1 MNITV
6 FSRKG
11 CMKCMMTKRFLNE
24 HNLDFKEVDVDED
37 EDYEWQRLRKL
48 GVKSLPVVEDSNKV
62 VCTGFDQEK
71 MKKAFNL

>member
-37 EDYEWQRLRKL
+37 EAAMARLRKL
-48 GVKSLPVVEDSNKV
+48 GVKSLPVVEDSNKI
-62 VCTGFDQEK
+62 VCSGFDQEK
-71 MKKAFNL
+71 MKKSFSL

>member
-24 HNLDFKEVDVDED
+24 HNLDFKEVDVDKD
-37 EDYEWQRLRKL
+37 EAAMASIRKL

-62 VCTGFDQEK
+62 VCAGFDQEK

>member
-24 HNLDFKEVDVDED
+24 HNLDED
-37 EDYEWQRLRKL
+37 EAAMARLRKL

>member
-37 EDYEWQRLRKL
+37 EDAMARLRKL

-71 MKKAFNL
+71 MKNAFNL

>member
-37 EDYEWQRLRKL
+37 EAAMARLRKL
-48 GVKSLPVVEDSNKV
+48 GVKSLPLVEDSNEV
-62 VCTGFDQEK
+62 VCTGFAQEK

>member
-37 EDYEWQRLRKL
+37 EAAMARLRKL
-48 GVKSLPVVEDSNKV
+48 GAKSLPVVEDSNKV
-62 VCTGFDQEK
+62 VCSGFDQEK
-71 MKKAFNL
+71 MKKALSL

>member
-37 EDYEWQRLRKL
+37 EAAMSRLRKL

-62 VCTGFDQEK
+62 VCTEFDQEK

>member
-1 MNITV
+1 
-6 FSRKG
+6 
-11 CMKCMMTKRFLNE
+11 MMTKRFLNE

-37 EDYEWQRLRKL
+37 EAAMARLRKL

-71 MKKAFNL
+71 MKKVFNL

>member
-1 MNITV
+1 MNITL

-37 EDYEWQRLRKL
+37 EDAMARLRKL
-48 GVKSLPVVEDSNKV
+48 GVKSLPVVEDSNEV

>member
-37 EDYEWQRLRKL
+37 EAAMARLRKL

-62 VCTGFDQEK
+62 VCTGFDQKK

>member
-1 MNITV
+1 
-6 FSRKG
+6 
-11 CMKCMMTKRFLNE
+11 MKCMMTKRFLNE

-37 EDYEWQRLRKL
+37 EAAMARLHRL

>member
-24 HNLDFKEVDVDED
+24 HNLDFKEVDVYED
-37 EDYEWQRLRKL
+37 EAAMARLRKL

-71 MKKAFNL
+71 MKNAFNL

>member
-37 EDYEWQRLRKL
+37 ETAMARLRKL

-62 VCTGFDQEK
+62 VCSGFDQEK

>member
-37 EDYEWQRLRKL
+37 EAAMARLRKL

-62 VCTGFDQEK
+62 VCTGFYQEK